1 MRIIGHAGIQGTSFL
16 YWPSKRK
23 IYAHTCAYMR
33 IHTHTYIETH
43 ICRSMR
49 DGGLVYMWRNEDSPG
64 DKGLP
69 PELKHGSPWVLDSFV
84 PYFGHLNG
92 TWALNPD
99 VVIDPVSLV
108 TEGRWKGRVD
118 VLQKRNIGDV

>member
-1 MRIIGHAGIQGTSFL
+1 M
-16 YWPSKRK
+16 Y
-23 IYAHTCAYMR
+23 IYIHTY
-33 IHTHTYIETH
+33 IHTHTHSH
-43 ICRSMR
+43 IHRGMR

-64 DKGLP
+64 DKDVHTV
-69 PELKHGSPWVLDSFV
+69 LKHGLQWVLDGFV

-99 VVIDPVSLV
+99 VAIDPVSLV

-118 VLQKRNIGDV
+118 VLQKRKVA